1 MTRELQD
8 GERDSDS
15 RRLASVRVLA
25 GVLLMLLIQT
35 ASSASFANA
44 FVVEPRRVR
53 TGGTSCALSSTLQS
67 TAENVK
73 AALKRPRGAS
83 IGAEFTPSKDLSDGD
98 LSVLSMQ
105 LRKAA
110 KSSAIWTSDA
120 GSVAKLV
127 KEQESSRGD
136 FPGPLIVVYNGLLE
150 EDTDIGLVCDASA
163 VVLDYGAENN
173 LNMPIIWRVNT
184 LEHLKEIADESGD
197 GVYLLSP
204 NCLPECGDESSGA
217 SDALRE
223 VLDSLPNAV
232 TVASLPVM
240 QAANAEIQYGKH
252 LAGLGIKSLI
262 LQNAC
267 VGDEED
273 VTYTQ
278 WAIEMLNKK
287 ASSSFSMTGLTGSAN
302 GHFGVASHSGEMK
315 WRRPQ

>member
-1 MTRELQD
+1 MCFCAWNEKRLGKELSK
-8 GERDSDS
+8 DSL
-15 RRLASVRVLA
+15 LAS
-25 GVLLMLLIQT
+25 LLH
-35 ASSASFANA
+35 
-44 FVVEPRRVR
+44 
-53 TGGTSCALSSTLQS
+53 SCAFLQ
-67 TAENVK
+67 
-73 AALKRPRGAS
+73 
-83 IGAEFTPSKDLSDGD
+83 SDGD

-127 KEQESSRGD
+127 EEQESSRGD
-136 FPGPLIVVYNGLLE
+136 FPGPCVVIYNGSLE
-150 EDTDIGLVCDASA
+150 ENTDIESVCDASA
-163 VVLDYGAENN
+163 VVLDYGAENT

-184 LEHLKEIADESGD
+184 LEHLREIADESGE
-197 GVYLLSP
+197 GVFLLSED
-204 NCLPECGDESSGA
+204 CLPECGDESSGA
-217 SDALRE
+217 SSDLRE
-223 VLDSLPNAV
+223 VLDNLPNAV
-232 TVASLPVM
+232 TIASLPVM
-240 QAANAEIQYGKH
+240 QAANAEIQFGKH
-252 LAGLGIKSLI
+252 LVGLGINSLI

-315 WRRPQ
+315 WRRLQQ